1 MARAYALAR
10 SPAQRFTYAKEGT
23 IVSTLGIV
31 LMLMGAALAAAEAHV
46 QFHGLLGAAAAV
58 AAGSGLALVVAGA
71 GAGIAV
77 ALAVGLCLALFA
89 AGYALL
95 VLRKGLAATR
105 SRVRSGPEGL
115 IGRVGEARSGGQ
127 VFLDGALWRARTW
140 SGDAEPALER
150 GEPIVVERVDGL
162 TLTVRRAE
170 EWEVAP

>member
-1 MARAYALAR
+1 
-10 SPAQRFTYAKEGT
+10 
-23 IVSTLGIV
+23 VSTFGIV
-31 LMLMGAALAAAEAHV
+31 LMLLGAALAAAEAHV

-77 ALAVGLCLALFA
+77 ALAVGLVVGLFA

-95 VLRKGLAATR
+95 VLRKGIAVTR

-115 IGRVGEARSGGQ
+115 VGRVGEARATGQ
-127 VFLDGALWRARTW
+127 VFLDGALWRARVW
-140 SGDAEPALER
+140 SGDEEPALQR

>member
-1 MARAYALAR
+1 M
-10 SPAQRFTYAKEGT
+10 QRKET

-31 LMLMGAALAAAEAHV
+31 LMLLGAALAAAEAHV

-77 ALAVGLCLALFA
+77 ALAVGLCLAMLA

-105 SRVRSGPEGL
+105 RRVRSGPEGL
-115 IGRVGEARSGGQ
+115 IGRVGEVRAAPAPLGQ
-127 VFLDGALWRARTW
+127 VFLDGALWRARVW
-140 SGDAEPALER
+140 AGDEEKLRR
-150 GEPIVVERVDGL
+150 GDPIVVERVDGL

>member
-10 SPAQRFTYAKEGT
+10 APARRFTYTKEGT

-31 LMLMGAALAAAEAHV
+31 LMLLSAALAAAEAHV

-77 ALAVGLCLALFA
+77 ALAVGLCLALLA
-89 AGYALL
+89 ASYALL

-105 SRVRSGPEGL
+105 RRVRSGPEGL
-115 IGRVGEARSGGQ
+115 IGRLGEVRSGGQ
-127 VFLDGALWRARTW
+127 VFLDGALWRARVW
-140 SGDAEPALER
+140 PGDEEAALER
-150 GEPIVVERVDGL
+150 GDPIVVERVDGL